1 MDVTLHLS
9 SSALDQEELDAMT
22 RQLAQSLDDETDL
35 APVLPAGN
43 SAPGAKGD
51 PITIGTLILT
61 FISSGAAV
69 ALINVLKAYVSRD
82 PSMKIDLKRPD
93 GSTLTLST
101 QNMADE
107 QVQKTLAQIKD
118 LVGS

>member
-43 SAPGAKGD
+43 SYAPG
-51 PITIGTLILT
+51 
-61 FISSGAAV
+61 
-69 ALINVLKAYVSRD
+69 R
-82 PSMKIDLKRPD
+82 
-93 GSTLTLST
+93 
-101 QNMADE
+101 
-107 QVQKTLAQIKD
+107 
-118 LVGS
+118 